1 MPTELASQRQLE
13 ASIRSVL
20 EASDEVKF
28 AGRPVAVDQLRLWAS
43 DATSVVRQTIP
54 SADNDEEDA
63 AAKGGGDGA
72 VVNCLKMTW
81 APLRLSQAYHATL
94 VVKNALTAFRKK
106 PGQGRSKL

>member
-1 MPTELASQRQLE
+1 MLVTVDIDTDDVHVVGRAGGGPF
-13 ASIRSVL
+13 VL
-20 EASDEVKF
+20 SMCMSF
-28 AGRPVAVDQLRLWAS
+28 
-43 DATSVVRQTIP
+43 
-54 SADNDEEDA
+54 NDEEDA